1 SADAG
6 DYPQGRRRYDAGCF
20 GRAYRPHPRDIF
32 RRNRRYRSRG
42 QGDDGGKLMP
52 ARLLHLSGVTKSFG
66 TTHALSE
73 VDFDV
78 VGGEAHALVGENG
91 AGKSTLLGILSGVVA
106 PDAGSIEIEGRPVA
120 IDGPAHAQAL
130 GIGTVFHELSLADSL
145 SVVENIF
152 VGRLPT
158 FLGFVKWGELRRH
171 AQQILSA
178 LAIDVDV
185 ERTVDSLPAGVRQ
198 LTEIAKALPL
208 NSRILLL
215 NEPTSALTAEEV
227 EALLTIIRRLKAS
240 GIGIVYVSHKL

>member
-1 SADAG
+1 MLRTERRQDRRASHPPRDQAPPHETVIPGASADAG

-130 GIGTVFHELSLADSL
+130 GIGTVFQELSLADSL

-158 FLGFVKWGELRRH
+158 WHCH
-171 AQQILSA
+171 A
-178 LAIDVDV
+178 
-185 ERTVDSLPAGVRQ
+185 
-198 LTEIAKALPL
+198 
-208 NSRILLL
+208 
-215 NEPTSALTAEEV
+215 
-227 EALLTIIRRLKAS
+227 AS
-240 GIGIVYVSHKL
+240 GLRSHCWPDSQAHGENQLQRVSFPA